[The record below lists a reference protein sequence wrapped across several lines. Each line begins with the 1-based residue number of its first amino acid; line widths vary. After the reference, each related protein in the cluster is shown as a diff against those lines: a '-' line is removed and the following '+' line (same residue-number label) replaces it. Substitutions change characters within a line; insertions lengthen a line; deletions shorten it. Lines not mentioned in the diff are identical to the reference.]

1 MGRILGGLAIG
12 VVSALPLL
20 AHAQGALTYRCSG
33 ADGKKYYGSAIPMQ
47 CAGRLVEVLNS
58 GGLVVKRI
66 DPEQEERD
74 RQAKLAKEGKGPA
87 QQTPQERDEE
97 RRNRALLA
105 TYTSVKDVEDARAR
119 ALNDNAQQAG
129 RFEQRIKDL
138 QQRKTRYE
146 KEMDTYK
153 KDGKA
158 SRTIEDNIK
167 NVELEI
173 AAQENLLQQKKG
185 EIPSINAKYDED
197 VRRYKAITDL
207 DPSGRAKALGME
219 KGVTVKGQTGSRY
232 EDQRNQY
239 DAQRRAQQDQYEL
252 RRLEM
257 ERENERRQAQY
268 RQRQIEYQQR
278 LQQQQQNR

>member
-12 VVSALPLL
+12 VVAALPLL
-20 AHAQGALTYRCSG
+20 AQAQGALTYRCTG
-33 ADGKKYYGSAIPMQ
+33 PDGKKYYGSAIPMQ

-74 RQAKLAKEGKGPA
+74 RQAKLAKEGKAPT

-119 ALNDNAQQAG
+119 ALRDNTEQAG
-129 RFEQRIKDL
+129 RFEQRIQDL
-138 QQRKTRYE
+138 RTRKARYE

-158 SRTIEDNIK
+158 SATIEDNIK

-197 VRRYKAITDL
+197 VRRYKSLTEL

-219 KGVTVKGQTGSRY
+219 KGVTVTGQPASRTD
-232 EDQRNQY
+232 DQRNQY
-239 DAQRRAQQDQYEL
+239 DAQRRAAQDRYEL
-252 RRLEM
+252 QRLEQD
-257 ERENERRQAQY
+257 RENERRRA
-268 RQRQIEYQQR
+268 EYQRR
-278 LQQQQQNR
+278 LQQQQQSR

>member
-12 VVSALPLL
+12 VVTALPLL
-20 AHAQGALTYRCSG
+20 ATAQGALTYRCAG
-33 ADGKKYYGSAIPMQ
+33 NDGKKYYGSTIPMQ

-58 GGLVVKRI
+58 SGLVVKRI

-74 RQAKLAKEGKGPA
+74 RQAKLAKEGKAPS

-119 ALNDNAQQAG
+119 ALADNAQQSG
-129 RFEQRIKDL
+129 RFEQRIKEL
-138 QQRKTRYE
+138 QVRKTRYQ
-146 KEMDTYK
+146 KELDTYK

-158 SRTIEDNIK
+158 SRTIEDNIT
-167 NVELEI
+167 NVDLEI
-173 AAQENLLQQKKG
+173 AAQENLIQQKKA
-185 EIPSINAKYDED
+185 EIPSINARYDED
-197 VRRYKAITDL
+197 VRRYKSLTGL

-219 KGVTVKGQTGSRY
+219 KGVTVKGESGSRY

-239 DAQRRAQQDQYEL
+239 DAQRRAAQERYEL
-252 RRLEM
+252 QRLEN
-257 ERENERRQAQY
+257 ERENERRRADYQR
-268 RQRQIEYQQR
+268 RQEEYLR
-278 LQQQQQNR
+278 RQQQSR